1 MATESNVV
9 IAPDNTGAS
18 AHNIRTV
25 TVQPTGSVSTA
36 HGEEQQ
42 VFTLAGSDG
51 TTVEVTAGALPVH
64 SDELTQLLKAI
75 LLRLDLLNAMVDSTY
90 TPPDDLA
97 AY

>member
-18 AHNIRTV
+18 AHNVRTV
-25 TVQPTGSVSTA
+25 TVYPTGGVSTS

-42 VFTLAGSDG
+42 VVTLAGSDG
-51 TTVEVTAGALPVH
+51 TTVEVTAGAIPVH
-64 SDELTQLLKAI
+64 SDEITTLLKAI
-75 LLRLDLLNAMVDSTY
+75 ILRLDLLNAMVDSTY
-90 TPPDDLA
+90 TPPDDIA